1 MKSSF
6 IGALALVILST
17 AAPAEVQAQAEDAR
31 DQARQN
37 FGAGVEAFEAG
48 QYETALG
55 SFQEAYR
62 LAPHPSVRVNM
73 ANCYEHLD
81 RPLEAMFHYEHF
93 LTESPDAPPAQRAEV
108 EAALRGLRDRVGE
121 VTVRVVPD
129 GALVRIDEAEVRRT
143 PILHT
148 IRMVPGNHLLE
159 VRAEGFRSVRRE
171 FIVEGGEPADIAIRL
186 ERGED
191 PVAEPLPAVTA
202 AAPAAEGAVV
212 TAPRADLEGELGAP
226 GSDDVTG
233 EQPPADSGGGYV
245 LTTPTIIAGAATGG
259 FLVATVITG
268 IMALGANGDFDDAVA
283 RSNDPSL
290 SDAERAEARQDGLD
304 AQDRANTLS
313 TLTDVFLITTIV
325 GAGATAALF
334 FLTQPDEDEEVARGP
349 RLRSAMAAATPDGG
363 AIVFSGD
370 F

>member
-6 IGALALVILST
+6 IGALALVLLAI
-17 AAPAEVQAQAEDAR
+17 AAPALAQDAR

-48 QYETALG
+48 QYESALT

-73 ANCYEHLD
+73 ANCYEHLR

-108 EAALRGLRDRVGE
+108 EEALRSLRGQVGE

-148 IRMVPGNHLLE
+148 IRMVPGSHLLE
-159 VRAEGFRSVRRE
+159 VRAEGYQSVRRE
-171 FIVEGGEPADIAIRL
+171 FIVEGGQPADISIRL

-191 PVAEPLPAVTA
+191 TVAEPLP
-202 AAPAAEGAVV
+202 VV
-212 TAPRADLEGELGAP
+212 TAVAPAEEGGAVAAEPDTAAQIDADPGDENPETNAP
-226 GSDDVTG
+226 SD
-233 EQPPADSGGGYV
+233 SGGYV
-245 LTTPTIIAGAATGG
+245 LTTPTIIAGAATGA
-259 FLVATVITG
+259 FLVGTVITG
-268 IMALGANGDFDDAVA
+268 ILALSANGDFDDAVA

-290 SDAERAEARQDGLD
+290 SGPERAQARQDGLD
-304 AQDRANTLS
+304 AQSSANTLS
-313 TLTDVFLITTIV
+313 TLTDVFLVATII
-325 GAGATAALF
+325 GAGATTALF
-334 FLTQPDEDEEVARGP
+334 FLTQPDDEEHASRGP
-349 RLRSAMAAATPDGG
+349 RIRGAMAAATPDGG
-363 AIVFSGD
+363 AIVLSGE

>member
-6 IGALALVILST
+6 VGALALVLLVI
-17 AAPAEVQAQAEDAR
+17 AAPALAQDTR

-48 QYETALG
+48 QYESDLT

-73 ANCYEHLD
+73 ANCYEHLR

-108 EAALRGLRDRVGE
+108 EEALRTLRGQVGE

-129 GALVRIDEAEVRRT
+129 GALVRIDQAEVRRA
-143 PILHT
+143 PILHA
-148 IRMVPGNHLLE
+148 IRMVPGSHLFE
-159 VRAEGFRSVRRE
+159 VRAEGYQSVRRE
-171 FIVEGGEPADIAIRL
+171 FNVEGGQPADISIRL

-191 PVAEPLPAVTA
+191 TVAEPLP
-202 AAPAAEGAVV
+202 VV
-212 TAPRADLEGELGAP
+212 TAVAPAEEGATIAPEPEGAESGDDLGQSQETRETIAP
-226 GSDDVTG
+226 L
-233 EQPPADSGGGYV
+233 DSGGGYT
-245 LTTPTIIAGAATGG
+245 LTTPTIIAGAATGA
-259 FLVATVITG
+259 FLVATVVTG
-268 IMALGANGDFDDAVA
+268 ILALSANGDFDDAVA

-290 SDAERAEARQDGLD
+290 SGPERAQARQDGLD
-304 AQDRANTLS
+304 AQSRANTLS
-313 TLTDVFLITTIV
+313 TVTDVFLVTSII
-325 GAGATAALF
+325 GAGATTALF
-334 FLTQPDEDEEVARGP
+334 FLTQPDDEEQASRGP
-349 RLRSAMAAATPDGG
+349 RLRGAMAAATPDGG
-363 AIVFSGD
+363 AIVLSGE

>member
-6 IGALALVILST
+6 IGALALVLLAVT
-17 AAPAEVQAQAEDAR
+17 APALAQDAR

-48 QYETALG
+48 QYESALT

-73 ANCYEHLD
+73 ANCYEHLR

-108 EAALRGLRDRVGE
+108 EEALRSLRGQVGE

-148 IRMVPGNHLLE
+148 IRMVPGSHLLE
-159 VRAEGFRSVRRE
+159 VRAEGYQSVRRE
-171 FIVEGGEPADIAIRL
+171 FVVEGGQPADISIRL

-191 PVAEPLPAVTA
+191 TVAEPLP
-202 AAPAAEGAVV
+202 VV
-212 TAPRADLEGELGAP
+212 TAVAPAEEGG
-226 GSDDVTG
+226 
-233 EQPPADSGGGYV
+233 
-245 LTTPTIIAGAATGG
+245 
-259 FLVATVITG
+259 
-268 IMALGANGDFDDAVA
+268 AVA
-283 RSNDPSL
+283 
-290 SDAERAEARQDGLD
+290 AE
-304 AQDRANTLS
+304 
-313 TLTDVFLITTIV
+313 
-325 GAGATAALF
+325 
-334 FLTQPDEDEEVARGP
+334 PD
-349 RLRSAMAAATPDGG
+349 T
-363 AIVFSGD
+363 
-370 F
+370 